1 MFYPYYIDPTYLIL
15 IPAILISAWAQ
26 FKVSST
32 FNKYSTVRSINGY
45 TGAQVARIL
54 LNDAGLQKV
63 EIQQVPGRLSDHYD
77 PRAKVLRLSSDVY
90 GSTSVASIG
99 VAAHEV
105 GHAIQDKES
114 YSALVFRNAIV
125 PVVNFSSSLSWILF
139 FIGILL
145 SYSTLVTIGIIL
157 FSVVVLFQLV
167 TLPVEFNASSR
178 ALKLLEARGILY
190 DKEVDGARKVLSAA
204 ALTYV
209 AATLMAVLQLVRL
222 IAISNRNSND

>member
-54 LNDAGLQKV
+54 LNDAGLQEV

-190 DKEVDGARKVLSAA
+190 DKEVEGARKVLSVA

>member
-54 LNDAGLQKV
+54 LNDAGLQEV

-190 DKEVDGARKVLSAA
+190 DKEVDGARKVLSVA

>member
-1 MFYPYYIDPTYLIL
+1 M
-15 IPAILISAWAQ
+15 
-26 FKVSST
+26 
-32 FNKYSTVRSINGY
+32 
-45 TGAQVARIL
+45 
-54 LNDAGLQKV
+54 
-63 EIQQVPGRLSDHYD
+63 
-77 PRAKVLRLSSDVY
+77 SSDVY

-114 YSALVFRNAIV
+114 YSALVFRNV

-139 FIGILL
+139 FIGILF

-178 ALKLLEARGILY
+178 ALKILEARGILY

>member
-54 LNDAGLQKV
+54 LNDAGLQEV
-63 EIQQVPGRLSDHYD
+63 EIQQVPGRLIDHYD